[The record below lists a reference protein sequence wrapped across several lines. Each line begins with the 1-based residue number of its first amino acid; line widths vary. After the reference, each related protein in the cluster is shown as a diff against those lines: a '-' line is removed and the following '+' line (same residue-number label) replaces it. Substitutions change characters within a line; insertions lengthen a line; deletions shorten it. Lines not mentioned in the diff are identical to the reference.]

1 MDCRNFHKK
10 HLAFVDDTL
19 PGVDLVQMQRHTLE
33 CEACAAHDTRIRRAL
48 LLFRNI
54 PPIEPSPGFHER
66 LRARLQAENSTP
78 IASGQVARGRRVG
91 ARIAA
96 VASVAAVGYLAVMT
110 IDLSPPQQAVLTLAP
125 VIATQPVPVPVPTPV
140 ASSALIASVSAG
152 TPLWPMVYLAEEAPM
167 HFANAQFTQVSWQR

>member
-1 MDCRNFHKK
+1 MDCRTFRKK

-19 PGVDLVQMQRHTLE
+19 PGVDLVEMQRHTLE
-33 CEACAAHDTRIRRAL
+33 CETCATHDTKIRRAL

-66 LRARLQAENSTP
+66 LQARLQAEGSIP
-78 IASGQVARGRRVG
+78 VASERSARGRRLGTKV
-91 ARIAA
+91 AA
-96 VASVAAVGYLAVMT
+96 VASIAAVGYLGVRT
-110 IDLSPPQQAVLTLAP
+110 IDLPREQGVLTLAP
-125 VIATQPVPVPVPTPV
+125 VVATQPVPVPSPTSV